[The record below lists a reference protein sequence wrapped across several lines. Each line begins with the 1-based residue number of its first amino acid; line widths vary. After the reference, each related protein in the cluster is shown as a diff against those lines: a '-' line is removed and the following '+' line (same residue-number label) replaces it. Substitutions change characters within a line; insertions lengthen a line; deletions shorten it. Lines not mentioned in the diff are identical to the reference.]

1 MSHEIPSISSCVALG
16 CVELFFNQV
25 TTGGGDPVTLQA
37 KETMVIFALR
47 ILPRFADEV
56 KGLALFNTPLYV
68 SQ

>member
-47 ILPRFADEV
+47 ILPRFAEV